1 MTFYFCV
8 QLSTNKFMLQIIP
21 SKLSGKLIA
30 CLYIDQCGRKWP
42 LVFVYE
48 FNVYNYQPIN

>member
-1 MTFYFCV
+1 MIFYFCV